1 MIYFDNSATT
11 VMKPPGVAEAVA
23 YAISHFGNAGRSFY
37 DPVLLANRE
46 IYNTRVEIAKLA
58 GLDDPLRVAFT
69 SSSTE
74 SLNLVIGG
82 LVEKGD
88 SVITTV
94 TEHNSVLRPL
104 YLKGCDL
111 SFIDCDDNG
120 VLRVDALEAM
130 LKPAAGPGR
139 PSHPARSPGHPASHK
154 APRPARF
161 LICTHGSNV
170 TGNVTD
176 VRKFY
181 DVCKANRIKMILDI
195 SQTFG
200 VIPVHANMADILCFT
215 GHKGLF
221 GPQGTGGVM
230 VNGAFDFNIVKTGGA
245 GVHSFDRFQSKDMPD
260 IFETGTLN
268 SHGIYGLQK
277 GVRFI
282 NETGIDAVHA
292 KETRLLN
299 MFYDGVK
306 DLEGVQIYGD
316 FSGENRLPIL
326 SLNVGGLTSSE
337 LAERLWSGYGVATRA
352 GSHCAPLL
360 HKRLGTVDLG
370 MVRFSFSYF
379 NTEDEIQKGV
389 SAMEDIVKSLGQVKK
404 GR

>member
-11 VMKPPGVAEAVA
+11 LMKPPGVAEAVA
-23 YAISHFGNAGRSFY
+23 YAVSHFGNAGRSFY

-46 IYNTRVEIAKLA
+46 IYSTRMEIAKLA

-82 LVEKGD
+82 LVERGD
-88 SVITTV
+88 AVITTV

-111 SFIDCDDNG
+111 SFIDCDDHG
-120 VLRVDALEAM
+120 VLRADTLEEM
-130 LKPAAGPGR
+130 LKPPAGR
-139 PSHPARSPGHPASHK
+139 PARPANPAGQDASHR
-154 APRPARF
+154 AGRSARF

-181 DVCKANRIKMILDI
+181 DVCKANRVKMILDV

-200 VIPVHANMADILCFT
+200 VVPVHVDMADILCFT

-221 GPQGTGGVM
+221 GPQGTGGVIA
-230 VNGAFDFNIVKTGGA
+230 NGAFDFNIVKTGGA
-245 GVHSFDRFQSKDMPD
+245 GVRSFDRFQPRDMPD

-282 NETGIDAVHA
+282 NETGIDAIHA
-292 KETRLLN
+292 KEARLLK
-299 MFYDGVK
+299 MFHGGVK
-306 DLEGVQIYGD
+306 DLEGVKIYGD
-316 FSGENRLPIL
+316 FSEENRLPVL
-326 SLNVGGLTSSE
+326 SLNIAGLTSSE

-360 HKRLGTVDLG
+360 HKRLGTVDVG

-379 NTEDEIQKGV
+379 NTEDEVQKGV
-389 SAMEDIVKSLGQVKK
+389 SAMEDIVQSLRQVKK